1 MQTMIKTALSVLAIL
16 LPALVSAHDF
26 EVNGIYY
33 NINGNEATVTYQGSY
48 AGQYNEYSGDIV
60 IPETVTY
67 DGITYDVTAIGEHA
81 FENCADMTSIDI
93 PNSVTTVGYHAFAN
107 CYGLASVTLPTSVT
121 SLAYYAFEGC
131 YHISSITLSGEGE
144 WRGGTISILR
154 PVQVSIGSQITS
166 VKGMYVRPSAVY
178 CYATTPPVCDANSFT
193 DYSCT
198 LHVPAASLAAYQ
210 AAPYWQN
217 FTNIIGDAVEALLGD
232 IDGDN
237 LVNISDLSLLIDYLL
252 DHETTIKETNAD
264 VDEDGEITIADVSA
278 LVDRLLNQ

>member
-1 MQTMIKTALSVLAIL
+1 
-16 LPALVSAHDF
+16 
-26 EVNGIYY
+26 
-33 NINGNEATVTYQGSY
+33 
-48 AGQYNEYSGDIV
+48 
-60 IPETVTY
+60 
-67 DGITYDVTAIGEHA
+67 
-81 FENCADMTSIDI
+81 
-93 PNSVTTVGYHAFAN
+93 
-107 CYGLASVTLPTSVT
+107 
-121 SLAYYAFEGC
+121 
-131 YHISSITLSGEGE
+131 
-144 WRGGTISILR
+144 
-154 PVQVSIGSQITS
+154 VSIGSQITS
-166 VKGMYVRPSAVY
+166 VKGMYVKPSAVY

-217 FTNIIGDAVEALLGD
+217 FINIIGDAVEALLGD